1 MLVVGCSGRR
11 LLAVMLTSK
20 DHGSEH
26 RGDNDYIDLGT
37 GPWDAKGRPT
47 EVKLDRIL
55 QVSAADMRREGS
67 VLNAQRFGRV
77 AEGLRRRHRWT

>member
-1 MLVVGCSGRR
+1 MPGKEPGARPARNRRGARDAWFAVVRGIRALR
-11 LLAVMLTSK
+11 AVPQ
-20 DHGSEH
+20 
-26 RGDNDYIDLGT
+26 
-37 GPWDAKGRPT
+37 PWDAKVRPT

-77 AEGLRRRHRWT
+77 ADGLRRRHRWT